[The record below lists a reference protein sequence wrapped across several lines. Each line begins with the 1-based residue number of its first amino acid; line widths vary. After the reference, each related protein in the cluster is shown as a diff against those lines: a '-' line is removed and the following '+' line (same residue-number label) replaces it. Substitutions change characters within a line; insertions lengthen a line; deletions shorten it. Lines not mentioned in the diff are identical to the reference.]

1 MHADTY
7 TGPSPHNAAPFTQ
20 DIKTLSLFMF
30 ISKYLSS
37 LYHVNLAILSVT
49 KKEVVSGNL
58 KNSPKRLL
66 SDNYFQ
72 VPFACET

>member
-7 TGPSPHNAAPFTQ
+7 TGSSPHNAAPFTQ

-49 KKEVVSGNL
+49 
-58 KNSPKRLL
+58 
-66 SDNYFQ
+66 
-72 VPFACET
+72 